1 LNLESS
7 IITGVTIR
15 MGTNGNRW
23 WRGEKIMPS
32 ASVLNVV
39 SLYLIS
45 AGALLICLYL
55 WRSPGFADEWLPPEG
70 KRAYAKHRQ
79 LLIIGVSLLT
89 ASLLLQYL
97 AVILL

>member
-1 LNLESS
+1 
-7 IITGVTIR
+7 
-15 MGTNGNRW
+15 
-23 WRGEKIMPS
+23 MPS

-79 LLIIGVSLLT
+79 LLIVGVSLLT